1 MQKTSRTALLSLC
14 AACAALTLAACGNAE
29 GTEAVTS
36 ASPDTGSVTEP
47 TVTEDT
53 RIYPDLPD
61 ADFEGYEF
69 KVAHWLY
76 EGWESR
82 ACKDIYAE
90 AENGVRTVDLE
101 KYYSMTHPT
110 TIGIIQNLEKKGF
123 VEYRDNPSHARSR
136 FIYPTEKALEMKEEL
151 EAAGEELEK
160 KLTGSLS
167 ETDRQ
172 QLVILLQK
180 MLGL

>member
-1 MQKTSRTALLSLC
+1 MMKLDK
-14 AACAALTLAACGNAE
+14 AAILIKKAALEFDKIAI
-29 GTEAVTS
+29 
-36 ASPDTGSVTEP
+36 SVLEK
-47 TVTEDT
+47 
-53 RIYPDLPD
+53 YDLTPPQ
-61 ADFEGYEF
+61 YRVI
-69 KVAHWLY
+69 KYL
-76 EGWESR
+76 
-82 ACKDIYAE
+82 YAE

-136 FIYPTEKALEMKEEL
+136 FIYQTEKAHEMKEEL